1 MAALPIV
8 AGDRVHFCG
17 DSITAFG
24 WFGPTGGLVDQINA
38 TWPTPAMATIPGHCT
53 GTVATCTGTT
63 GKAQLDQ
70 PGKKAITV
78 TSSGVVGNKAADIA
92 AAVASRI
99 VAFNPTKVV
108 LEVVINDAIGGT
120 DPTAFQASYD
130 SIIAQTLAA
139 LPSVKFLCVSA
150 LCYGEQWLPGPA
162 WGANSSDSN
171 ILALDA
177 AIQAVVAKYSMSYV
191 DLRAPLLVYEAANN
205 TPQPGAVF
213 GVVTADNTH
222 PIITS
227 GQVLMSTW
235 AFAGVAVAP

>member
-24 WFGPTGGLVDQINA
+24 WFSQTGSFVDQINA
-38 TWPTPAMATIPGHCT
+38 TWANPAAAPIPAAST
-53 GTVATCTGTT
+53 GTAAKSTGTT
-63 GKAQLDQ
+63 SVVQSAQ
-70 PGKKAITV
+70 PTRKSISV

-108 LEVVINDAIGGT
+108 LDVVINDAIGGT

-130 SIIAQTLAA
+130 SIIAQTIAS

-162 WGANSSDSN
+162 WGANSSDGLIVS
-171 ILALDA
+171 LDT
-177 AIQAVVAKYSMSYV
+177 AIQAVVTKYSMSYV
-191 DLRAPLLVYEAANN
+191 DLRAPLLAYEAVNN

-222 PIITS
+222 PIIPA
-227 GQVLMSTW
+227 GQVLMGTW
-235 AFAGVAVAP
+235 AFAGVSVTP